1 LQQPAEQS
9 DAILGPRGLDSSQA
23 LATLLLPPLHPADAF
38 VGNAYAGNIPN
49 SLRSPRA
56 VAMGQADKYKESA
69 KKMIGNWFLGEEE
82 AEERRLAEKKKDV
95 KKAKKDDKV
104 YRAFEDLVAEEVK
117 AEKEEKA
124 EKKEEK
130 APKEKAKKEY
140 DLEPDLEAIL
150 KEGSKKAKKGEENS
164 NKLKIAAEKSAAKV
178 MEDFE
183 ARVAAF
189 FKDNTPK
196 TAAETKAK
204 EDFEAKVAA
213 LLKEEQLFQKREAA
227 KLIPAEEGEPGYKR
241 AVTLRVIG
249 DYLVGKERAKEL
261 RKNEL
266 YRREIYRRELDR
278 RIQKARDVVG
288 RIMLG
293 EKVAMELRLAELRK
307 PIRRRNRKWG
317 QAGYKRSLAKRALE
331 VIFTSRPA
339 AQHPLKVKIKQA
351 KDEEQA
357 RAAWISNKYLVNA

>member
-1 LQQPAEQS
+1 
-9 DAILGPRGLDSSQA
+9 
-23 LATLLLPPLHPADAF
+23 
-38 VGNAYAGNIPN
+38 
-49 SLRSPRA
+49 
-56 VAMGQADKYKESA
+56 MG
-69 KKMIGNWFLGEEE
+69 
-82 AEERRLAEKKKDV
+82 
-95 KKAKKDDKV
+95 
-104 YRAFEDLVAEEVK
+104 
-117 AEKEEKA
+117 
-124 EKKEEK
+124 
-130 APKEKAKKEY
+130 
-140 DLEPDLEAIL
+140 LEPLVPGQL
-150 KEGSKKAKKGEENS
+150 
-164 NKLKIAAEKSAAKV
+164 
-178 MEDFE
+178 
-183 ARVAAF
+183 
-189 FKDNTPK
+189 PK
-196 TAAETKAK
+196 
-204 EDFEAKVAA
+204 
-213 LLKEEQLFQKREAA
+213 
-227 KLIPAEEGEPGYKR
+227 EGEPGYKR